1 MKKSLIWAM
10 TACASVAQAAPH
22 IVYTHHVR
30 QVDTHGLDLTR
41 AADVRV
47 LETRVAQAA
56 EQVCGGRP
64 SRSNRYYDES
74 ELKLLLPAYE
84 KCRTE
89 AIQRASASIR
99 ALAQT
104 LAGNERP

>member
-1 MKKSLIWAM
+1 MKKSFIWAM

-30 QVDTHGLDLTR
+30 QVDTHDLDLTR

-56 EQVCGGRP
+56 EQVCDGRP
-64 SRSNRYYDES
+64 SHSNRYDES

-84 KCRTE
+84 KCRTK
-89 AIQRASASIR
+89 AIQRANASIR

-104 LAGNERP
+104 LAGNDGP